1 MFLERIDQKGVG
13 GGGGGRNLQLK
24 NALRLPC
31 YFEADRLRANSS
43 CCLAI
48 DSQRHVNLL

>member
-13 GGGGGRNLQLK
+13 GGGVVIYVK
-24 NALRLPC
+24 ECFEAFPC